1 MFKDPIV
8 AEVRAAGD
16 RLARRFNYDL
26 QALFAFLKEEER
38 KRKAKAKLQVQ
49 ETNGVG
55 QKLRKTRRKVKKP
68 LR

>member
-26 QALFAFLKEEER
+26 RALFEFLKEEER
-38 KRKAKAKLQVQ
+38 KRLAAATTATEQKDGVSRKRQRSEPKAKKRA
-49 ETNGVG
+49 
-55 QKLRKTRRKVKKP
+55 R
-68 LR
+68 